1 MKFSLIVSHARLRP
15 VLLGLAAG
23 AMLSAS
29 PALADVT
36 IGVVA
41 SVTGPAAALGGET
54 RKAVEMMPAEIG
66 GEKVHYVLLDDAT
79 DPTQAVRNARKLI
92 SEDKVDAIIGPNLI
106 STAMAIADIAHDEK
120 VPMVSV
126 APLDVSGDKRETV
139 FRSEPSAG
147 LMVRRIVQDMESKG
161 LKRVAFIGFADSWG
175 ELLLKSL
182 TAEGEGKITIIA
194 SERYGRSDPSVQAQ
208 VLKVMA
214 TKPDAVFI
222 GASGTPAAM
231 PQITLRQRGYQG
243 PVYQSHGVTS
253 KEFLRVGGKDVEGA
267 LLPVG
272 PVLVAEQLPDSHP
285 NKANAVAFVTAF
297 EEKYGAGSRSTF
309 AGASWDA
316 FQIVKAGV
324 ESALKAGVKPGTAEF
339 RLAVRDG
346 IQTINGLVGV
356 NGVYT
361 ITAQDHAGYDPAS
374 IVLITVKDNAWSL
387 VQ

>member
-1 MKFSLIVSHARLRP
+1 MKVRANLSRRRLGP
-15 VLLGLAAG
+15 ALAGLAAG
-23 AMLSAS
+23 ALLSVS

-36 IGVVA
+36 VGIVA

-54 RKAVEMMPAEIG
+54 RKAVDLMPTEID
-66 GEKVHYVLLDDAT
+66 GEKVHYILLDDAT
-79 DPTQAVRNARKLI
+79 DPTHAVQNARKLI
-92 SEDKVDAIIGPNLI
+92 SEEKVDVILGPNLI
-106 STAMAIADIAHDEK
+106 STAMAIADIAHDEQ

-126 APLDVSGDKRETV
+126 APLDVSGDKRSTV
-139 FRSEPSAG
+139 FRSEPSAL
-147 LMVRRIVQDMESKG
+147 LMVRRIVQDMEAKG

-182 TAEGEGKITIIA
+182 TAEGKDKIEIVAT
-194 SERYGRSDPSVQAQ
+194 ERFGRSDPSVQAQ

-214 TKPDAVFI
+214 SKPDAVFV
-222 GASGTPAAM
+222 GGSGTPAAM
-231 PQITLRQRGYQG
+231 PQITLRQRGYKG
-243 PVYQSHGVTS
+243 TIYQSHGVTS
-253 KEFLRVGGKDVEGA
+253 KEFLRVGGRDVEGA

-285 NKANAVAFVTAF
+285 NKANAVAFVKAF
-297 EEKYGAGSRSTF
+297 EEKFGAGSRSTF
-309 AGASWDA
+309 AGASWDS
-316 FQIVKAGV
+316 FQIAKAGI
-324 ESALKAGVKPGTAEF
+324 ESALKAGVKPGTPEF

-346 IQTINGLVGV
+346 IQSINGLVGV

-374 IVLITVKDNAWSL
+374 VVLITVKDGAWSL